1 MSSAPRPKRF
11 YRDMTPTKA
20 AEIRRLYFVDR
31 LKQHEIGKLYGLEQS
46 SIHIACRPSTIKKLA
61 RGKRGEPKLYRG
73 KILIPTRKSLDD
85 A

>member
-20 AEIRRLYFVDR
+20 REIRRLYFVDR
-31 LKQHEIGKLYGLEQS
+31 LKQHEIGKLYGLAQS
-46 SIHIACRPSTIKKLA
+46 SIHRIVSGFTW
-61 RGKRGEPKLYRG
+61 
-73 KILIPTRKSLDD
+73 PT